1 MHERTSNIVP
11 ASMLRIGIRG
21 IAYHFD
27 EEASIDT
34 IPTLQVNPEL
44 LAAFKKTGHERFALS
59 HVSITEQA
67 IIAAR
72 KTLDKAG
79 MVAGDIDA
87 VVIGTSEL
95 RGWNRFPEKVGN
107 EILLALGMKDIL
119 VVGVTLAG
127 CANYAS
133 ALRVARNMIAVDG
146 YRNVLVIETNQV
158 CGNLDRVV
166 ASSQTGAPA
175 YILADGALSYV
186 ATTDAADFSVLGME
200 QIVKPFDP
208 TSADATTFIT
218 NNIGGFRHVTQVALD
233 RAGVRREQITQVF
246 FHNISLLLLRG
257 LMEVTEFPLYKLFID
272 NVERTGHVW
281 GADNLVG
288 LHDYCMTENPPSGA
302 LFMLL
307 CQADTYYSA
316 IVCQKQ

>member
-1 MHERTSNIVP
+1 MMSIVP
-11 ASMLRIGIRG
+11 VSIPRIGIRG

-27 EEASIDT
+27 ETAPIDT
-34 IPTLQVNPEL
+34 IPTLQADPEL
-44 LAAFKKTGHERFALS
+44 LAKFKKVGHERFAFS

-67 IIAAR
+67 VISAR
-72 KTLDKAG
+72 QTLDRAG
-79 MVAGDIDA
+79 MAAADIDA

-95 RGWNRFPEKVGN
+95 RGWNRFPEKIGN
-107 EILLALGMKDIL
+107 EILLALGMNDIL
-119 VVGVTLAG
+119 VVGVTIAG

-158 CGNLDRVV
+158 RGNLDRVV

-175 YILADGALSYV
+175 YILADGALSYI
-186 ATTDAADFSVLGME
+186 ATTEAAEFSVLGME
-200 QIVKPFDP
+200 QIVKPVDP
-208 TSADATTFIT
+208 AQADAATFIT
-218 NNIGGFRHVTQVALD
+218 NNVGGFRHVTQCALD

-257 LMEVTEFPLYKLFID
+257 LIDVTGFPLYKLFID
-272 NVERTGHVW
+272 NVGRTSHVW
-281 GADNLVG
+281 GADNLIG
-288 LHDYCMTENPPSGA
+288 LHDYCRAENPPSGA

-316 IVCQKQ
+316 VVCQKL